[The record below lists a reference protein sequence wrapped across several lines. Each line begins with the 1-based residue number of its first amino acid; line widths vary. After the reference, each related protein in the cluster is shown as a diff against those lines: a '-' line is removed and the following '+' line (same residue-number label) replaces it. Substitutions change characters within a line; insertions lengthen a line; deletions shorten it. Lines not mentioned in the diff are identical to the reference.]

1 MAINDLLPRK
11 KEGSKLEIER
21 QSDDSYL
28 DLQSRMNRL
37 FDDFFENPFS
47 LASFGMPT
55 ETSRTFMPRIDV
67 SETDAEIK
75 VYVEVPGMDEKDIK
89 VMLGNNMLTI
99 SGQKEAEKED
109 KDRRYHRIERSFGSF
124 RRDIPLPVEVDEEKV
139 AATFSKGVLTV
150 TLPKE
155 SNAAHGRR
163 IPIRKG

>member
-1 MAINDLLPRK
+1 MAINDLLPGK

-67 SETDAEIK
+67 SETDTEIR
-75 VYVEVPGMDEKDIK
+75 VNVEVPGMDENDIK

-99 SGQKEAEKED
+99 SGQKEAEKE
-109 KDRRYHRIERSFGSF
+109 YRSFA
-124 RRDIPLPVEVDEEKV
+124 KQCQ
-139 AATFSKGVLTV
+139 T
-150 TLPKE
+150 
-155 SNAAHGRR
+155 
-163 IPIRKG
+163 